1 MKLATERNLLYAYT
15 PMDIHNP
22 HKSKLTLP
30 VEDKTNGT
38 TVYRGIWGAE
48 EYMIIDVL
56 CDMVRLIKYNN
67 RKPRTAEVKESIS
80 SFTSKQVEEQFK
92 GQELS
97 GDFTIKM
104 PAIPYSRIVT
114 RYDFLRS
121 YGPRRL
127 QALFQR
133 AANIQLTCYYRYKLF
148 DRKYFYD
155 VETEKGKE
163 TRNLTKLTFKP
174 SVPQSLIGF
183 EYLLDT
189 LSYFFKFTTGLGV
202 LFVNNIRAAE
212 WEWLPSEL
220 YSLSNNAQNLYRK
233 YLLTRKQG
241 TEIRVAA
248 AQIGQTLKLMTSN
261 QTVRREA
268 IERYLDELSKLGLVK
283 WRRERGYRD
292 FVMVMEKMAAN

>member
-30 VEDKTNGT
+30 LEDKTIGT
-38 TVYRGIWGAE
+38 TVYGGVWGAE

-67 RKPRTAEVKESIS
+67 RKPKAAEVKESIS

-92 GQELS
+92 GKELP
-97 GDFTIKM
+97 GEFTLRM
-104 PAIPYSRIVT
+104 PEIPYSRIVT

-148 DRKYFYD
+148 DKKYFYD
-155 VETEKGKE
+155 VETDKGKE
-163 TRNLTKLTFKP
+163 TTNLTKLPFKP
-174 SVPQSLIGF
+174 SVPQSLFEF

-189 LSYFFKFTTGLGV
+189 LSYVFKFTSGLSA
-202 LFVNNIRAAE
+202 LFANNIRAAE
-212 WEWLPSEL
+212 WEWVSSEL

-233 YLLTRKQG
+233 YLLTRKEG

-248 AQIGQTLKLMTSN
+248 AQIGQTLKLMTHN

-268 IERYLDELSKLGLVK
+268 IERYLEELAGLGLVK
-283 WRRERGYRD
+283 WNRERGYRD
-292 FVMVMEKMAAN
+292 FVMVMEKIAAN